1 MILINYL
8 TTSWRHLLRHK
19 LFSLINILGL
29 AIGLAAVIL
38 ITLFVRDELNYDD
51 FWSNADNIYRTEVI
65 FKSTGREDMQ
75 FVYTP
80 GPVIHAF
87 RKDFPQIEQA
97 ARIWR
102 YESTLIQDGNIF
114 TDEITLVDPEIIKI
128 FDFEVVE
135 GDLETALRNNN
146 GLVFNETMAEKYF
159 EDRSPI
165 GKTITIDFDNLVR
178 DYVVMAIIKDMPTNS
193 QLAIN
198 SMVLIMEED
207 WKEVDWIFHDWS
219 SLGSHFYY
227 SVQPGTKIAEI
238 NDQMPEFVDRNIPN
252 RRADPDYKV
261 SSGFLIK
268 SVNVRDLHLK
278 ATGMGEYRVR
288 GSMTT
293 VIIFS
298 AIASLILIIALINF
312 INLSTARAS
321 QRAKEVSLRKVV
333 GATRKDLIAQ
343 FLGESIILTIIA
355 FLISVVMVELA
366 LPIYNETLIKEL
378 SLSYQLSDIVIFSSF
393 VLIVGMLSAIYP
405 ALVLSSYR
413 PAEVLK
419 ANKSSET
426 VASSKLRMVLVII
439 QFSVSISLFV
449 SSAVVYGQMQ
459 YAKNTD
465 LGFNEEN
472 LLVVDRVYRG
482 NISEKLP
489 TLVSEFRRISGV
501 SSVSW
506 SNFIPGHMNENNTAV
521 RRADMAREDA
531 LPVGV
536 RRVGYDFFNTSQTPL
551 LAGREFDI
559 NRNDGPAEIDDDDA
573 GKDNW
578 KASIIINQST
588 LRNLNLGSPEDAIGV
603 SIFRSNDDTL
613 TEYEIIGVIPDLHLE
628 SLRKST
634 RSEIYTLRA
643 SSAAAIF
650 VRFVGE
656 PQTLVDEIDII
667 WTREAGGIPFEYEF
681 LTDAI
686 AGQYQSEQG
695 QTTMLTAF
703 TGLAIFIACLG
714 LYGLASF
721 MVERRKK
728 EIGIRKVMG
737 ASSAN
742 IVRLMLWQFSKPVI
756 IANLIAWPFSY
767 FVMSYWLE
775 GFVYRIKNHEILT
788 YCIVAGAAALVLA
801 WATVANN
808 TYFIAITNPIKA
820 LRDE

>member
-1 MILINYL
+1 MILANYL
-8 TTSWRHLLRHK
+8 TASWRHMSRHK
-19 LFSLINILGL
+19 LFSLINVLGL

-38 ITLFVRDELNYDD
+38 IALFVRDELSYDD

-65 FKSTGREDMQ
+65 FKSTGREDME
-75 FVYTP
+75 FVQTP

-87 RKDFPQIEQA
+87 RKDFPQIEHA
-97 ARIWR
+97 ARLWR
-102 YESTLIQDGNIF
+102 NEPTLIQDGNIF
-114 TDEITLVDPEIIKI
+114 TDEITLVDPEIINI

-135 GDLETALRNNN
+135 GDLEAALRNNN

-159 EDRSPI
+159 KDTSPI
-165 GKTITIDFDNLVR
+165 GKTITIDLNWFVR
-178 DYVVMAIIKDMPTNS
+178 DYVVMAVIKDMPTNS
-193 QLAIN
+193 QLAIK
-198 SMVLIMEED
+198 SMVLIVEED
-207 WKEVDWIFHDWS
+207 WIEVDWIFHDWT
-219 SLGSHFYY
+219 SLGSHFFYT
-227 SVQPGTKIAEI
+227 VPPGTKIAEI
-238 NDQMPEFVDRNIPN
+238 NDQMPEFVDRNVPK
-252 RRADPDYKV
+252 RRSDPAYKI
-261 SSGFLIK
+261 SSGYLIK
-268 SVNVRDLHLK
+268 SVNIRDLHLK
-278 ATGMGEYRVR
+278 STGSGEYRVR

-293 VIIFS
+293 VISFS

-333 GATRKDLIAQ
+333 GASRKDLIVQ

-366 LPIYNETLIKEL
+366 LPIYNETLVKEL
-378 SLSYQLSDIVIFSSF
+378 SLSYQLKDIVIFSSF
-393 VLIVGMLSAIYP
+393 VLIVGILSAIYP

-419 ANKSSET
+419 ANKSSES
-426 VASSKLRMVLVII
+426 VASTKLRMALVII

-449 SSAVVYGQMQ
+449 SSAVVYGQTQ
-459 YAKNTD
+459 YAKNMD

-472 LLVVDRVYRG
+472 LLVIDRIYRG
-482 NISEKLP
+482 NVTEKLP
-489 TLVSEFRRISGV
+489 TLVNEFKRIPGV
-501 SSVSW
+501 SNVSW
-506 SNFIPGHMNENNTAV
+506 SNFVPGHMNENNTAV
-521 RRADMAREDA
+521 RRTNMAREDA

-536 RRVGYDFFNTSQTPL
+536 RRVGYDFFKTSQTAL

-573 GKDNW
+573 GKDNS

-588 LRNLNLGSPEDAIGV
+588 LRNLDLGSPEDAIGV
-603 SIFRSNDDTL
+603 SILRGDGDSL
-613 TEYEIIGVIPDLHLE
+613 TEYEVIGVIPDLHLE

-634 RSEIYTLRA
+634 RSEIYTLRL
-643 SSAAAIF
+643 SSADAIF
-650 VRFVGE
+650 VRFAGE
-656 PQTLVDEIDII
+656 PQALVEEIDTI
-667 WTREAGGIPFEYEF
+667 WTREADGIPLEYEF

-695 QTTMLTAF
+695 QTIMLSAF

-721 MVERRKK
+721 MVDRRKK

-737 ASSAN
+737 ASSTN

-756 IANLIAWPFSY
+756 VANLIAWPFSY
-767 FVMSYWLE
+767 FVMSAWLE
-775 GFVYRIKNHEILT
+775 GFVYRIESFEIII
-788 YCIVAGAAALVLA
+788 YCFLAGIAALILSWV
-801 WATVANN
+801 TVANN
-808 TYFIAITNPIKA
+808 TYLIAMTNPIKA

>member
-1 MILINYL
+1 MILVNYL
-8 TTSWRHLLRHK
+8 MASWRHMSRHK
-19 LFSLINILGL
+19 LFSLINVLGL

-38 ITLFVRDELNYDD
+38 IALFVRDELSYDD
-51 FWSNADNIYRTEVI
+51 FWTNADNIYRTEVI

-75 FVYTP
+75 FVQTP

-87 RKDFPQIEQA
+87 RKDFPQIEHA
-97 ARIWR
+97 ARLWR
-102 YESTLIQDGNIF
+102 REPTLIQDGNIF

-128 FDFEVVE
+128 FDFELIE
-135 GDLETALRNNN
+135 GDLEAALSNNN

-159 EDRSPI
+159 KDRNPI
-165 GKTITIDFDNLVR
+165 GETITIDYDNFMR
-178 DYVVMAIIKDMPTNS
+178 DYVVMAVIKDMPTNS

-198 SMVLIMEED
+198 SMVLIVEED
-207 WKEVDWIFHDWS
+207 WKEVDWIFHDWT
-219 SLGSHFYY
+219 SLGSQFFY
-227 SVQPGTKIAEI
+227 SVRPGTKIAEI
-238 NDQMPEFVDRNIPN
+238 NNQMAEFVDRNIPN
-252 RRADPDYKV
+252 RRADPAYKV
-261 SSGFLIK
+261 SSGYLIQ
-268 SVNVRDLHLK
+268 SINVRDLHLK
-278 ATGMGEYRVR
+278 ATGSGEYRVR

-293 VIIFS
+293 VISFS

-333 GATRKDLIAQ
+333 GASRKDLIVQ

-366 LPIYNETLIKEL
+366 LPIYNETLVKEL
-378 SLSYQLSDIVIFSSF
+378 SLSYQMSDIIIFSSF
-393 VLIVGMLSAIYP
+393 VLMVGMLSAIYP

-413 PAEVLK
+413 PADVLK
-419 ANKSSET
+419 ANKSSESA
-426 VASSKLRMVLVII
+426 ASIKLRMALVII
-439 QFSVSISLFV
+439 QFSVSIALFV
-449 SSAVVYGQMQ
+449 STAVVYGQIQ
-459 YAKNTD
+459 YAKNID

-472 LLVVDRVYRG
+472 LLIVDRVYRG
-482 NISEKLP
+482 NVSEKLP
-489 TLVSEFRRISGV
+489 TLVNEFKRIPGV

-506 SNFIPGHMNENNTAV
+506 SNFIPGHMNENNTEV
-521 RRADMAREDA
+521 RKADMAREDS
-531 LPVGV
+531 LPVGI
-536 RRVGYDFFNTSQTPL
+536 RRVGYEFFKTSQTPL

-559 NRNDGPAEIDDDDA
+559 NRNDGPAEFDDRTA

-603 SIFRSNDDTL
+603 SILRGDGDTL

-634 RSEIYTLRA
+634 RSEIYTLRT
-643 SSAAAIF
+643 SSASAIF
-650 VRFVGE
+650 VRFAGE
-656 PQTLVDEIDII
+656 PQALVDEIDTI
-667 WTREAGGIPFEYEF
+667 WKREADGIPLEYEF

-695 QTTMLTAF
+695 QTTMLSAF
-703 TGLAIFIACLG
+703 AGLAIFVACLG

-737 ASSAN
+737 ASSTN

-756 IANLIAWPFSY
+756 VANLIAWPFSY
-767 FVMSYWLE
+767 IVMSYWLE
-775 GFVYRIKNHEILT
+775 SFVYRIESREILT
-788 YCIVAGAAALVLA
+788 YCLVAGATALVLA
-801 WATVANN
+801 WVTVANN
-808 TYFIAITNPIKA
+808 TYLIAITNPIKA